1 MTDTRVPGQDEPEQR
16 LPFVAASERRAG
28 PDLPPLPPSK
38 RVGFAIVGLGRLSL
52 ESLLPA
58 LASCKLARLVAV
70 MTNDRD
76 KGVRIL
82 RQYGA
87 PEQAVYGYDEWDEL
101 GSNKEIDA
109 VFIVTPNG
117 MHVEQV
123 KQAARVG
130 KHVLCEKPMANN
142 SAEAEVM
149 IEACKAAGVLLMIA
163 YRCQYEPFNL
173 EVTRMARSG
182 EFGALKIIEAHNGQV
197 QDSAG
202 QWRHDGRLAGGG
214 ALPDIGLYCLNFA
227 RFVTGEEPQ
236 EVMAWSWSTPNDPRF
251 AEIEENVVWQMRFP
265 SGVVARL
272 STAYDAHE
280 ARPARLY
287 FQKAVVRLEP
297 AFAYKG
303 HRLNVTRRSPDRE
316 DVEIN
321 EERLIGPKDQF
332 AEEIDHMA
340 ECVLTGRRPRT
351 PGEEGLQDHRVM
363 EAIYRSAAE
372 NRPVTLPVVEGR
384 DVFRGPPL

>member
-1 MTDTRVPGQDEPEQR
+1 MADTRVPGQDKPEAL
-16 LPFVAASERRAG
+16 LPFVARSERRAA
-28 PDLPPLPPSK
+28 PEQPPLPPAK

-58 LASCKLARLVAV
+58 LASCKLARLAAV

-76 KGVRIL
+76 KGVRVL

-87 PEQAVYGYDEWDEL
+87 PDQAVYGYDDWDAL
-101 GSNKEIDA
+101 GGNKDVDV

-117 MHVEQV
+117 MHAEQV
-123 KQAARVG
+123 RQAARVG

-142 SAEAEVM
+142 SAEAEAM
-149 IEACKAAGVLLMIA
+149 IAACKAAGVLLMVA
-163 YRCQYEPFNL
+163 YRCQYEPFNQ

-227 RFVTGEEPQ
+227 RFVTGEEPT
-236 EVMAWSWSTPNDPRF
+236 EVMAWSWSTPGDPRF
-251 AEIEENVVWQMRFP
+251 AEVEENVVWQMRFP

-287 FQKAVVRLEP
+287 FQKAVVKLEP
-297 AFAYKG
+297 AFGYKG
-303 HRLNVTRRSPDRE
+303 HRLNVMRRSPDRE

-321 EERLIGPKDQF
+321 EERLIGPNDQF
-332 AEEIDHMA
+332 AAEIDHMA

-351 PGEEGLQDHRVM
+351 PGEEGLQDHRIM

-372 NRPVTLPVVEGR
+372 NRPVALPAVEGL